1 MGQQFFFQFIQIFRN
16 KANAAR
22 NAKFIMFGELN
33 DTLKRIQETKS
44 VIGTM
49 VINHDGLAVRSSVDS
64 TVTAQ
69 VMLIISI

>member
-1 MGQQFFFQFIQIFRN
+1 
-16 KANAAR
+16 
-22 NAKFIMFGELN
+22 MFGELN

-49 VINHDGLAVRSSVDS
+49 VINHEGLAVRSSVDS